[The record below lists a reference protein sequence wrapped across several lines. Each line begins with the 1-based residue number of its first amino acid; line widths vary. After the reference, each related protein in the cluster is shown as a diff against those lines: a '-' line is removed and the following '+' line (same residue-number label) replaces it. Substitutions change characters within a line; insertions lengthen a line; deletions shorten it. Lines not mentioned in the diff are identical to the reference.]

1 MANLHGPPLRAV
13 VFDVDGT
20 LYPIRQIVRR
30 SWPLVCRHAR
40 LFHAFG
46 RARRALRGERP
57 GAGLRRR
64 QAELV
69 AGFLG
74 IDAAAAAG
82 ALERIVYRQWP
93 RTFGRLRPY
102 TRVAATLA
110 RLREDGLRLGIVS
123 DSPFVRKKLA
133 ALGLTAG
140 WGGVV
145 SADEAGAL
153 KPNPEPFLLVLK
165 RLQVEPEEV
174 LFVGNSYAHDV
185 VGAHRVGMRAAH
197 LTRRPVSAG
206 VAAVSFPNY
215 RCFPE
220 ITPPAAACAR
230 DGSSGSGGRRF
241 DSARQQRL

>member
-1 MANLHGPPLRAV
+1 MATLHGPPLRAV

-30 SWPLVCRHAR
+30 SWPLVCRNAR
-40 LFHAFG
+40 LFRAFG
-46 RARRALRGERP
+46 RARRALRGEQP

-74 IDAAAAAG
+74 IDSAAAAA
-82 ALERIVYRQWP
+82 ALERVVYRQWP
-93 RTFGRLRPY
+93 RTFRRLQPY
-102 TRVAATLA
+102 ARVAATLA
-110 RLREDGLRLGIVS
+110 RLRAGGLRLGIVS
-123 DSPFVRKKLA
+123 DSPFVREKLG
-133 ALGLTAG
+133 ALGLAAG

-165 RLQVEPEEV
+165 RLQVAPEET

-185 VGAHRVGMRAAH
+185 VGAHHVGMRAAH
-197 LTRRPVSAG
+197 LTRWPVSAG

-220 ITPPAAACAR
+220 IPPFAAAGVEF
-230 DGSSGSGGRRF
+230 DGF
-241 DSARQQRL
+241 RQRQL